1 MSEKLTILKKDAIR
15 ECKQLWGE
23 IEESGLSKSS
33 FLEGSAGKKWVDK
46 DYGCDCPLC
55 EYALDSPCPKCP
67 LVKQYG
73 EDCYALGFK
82 DDGKIEPSFFD
93 AIRGLK

>member
-1 MSEKLTILKKDAIR
+1 MKITKKKAIS
-15 ECKQLWGE
+15 ECKELWEE

-33 FLEGSAGKKWVDK
+33 FLEGSAGKKWLDRE
-46 DYGCDCPLC
+46 YECDCPLC
-55 EYALDSPCPKCP
+55 EYALDCPKCPKCP

-82 DDGKIEPSFFD
+82 DNGKIEPSFFD